1 MRLAFA
7 VVSILLACMA
17 APASAQTAGCA
28 LVPDDRNPPE
38 QILRCKSGLE
48 VHIAAG
54 TLHSQPEPQGQGGP
68 AAIELGFGAMLLKLD
83 TKGRPRNFQ
92 IRTPHAIAAVRGTRW
107 AMQVEFGRTSCLVL
121 SGVVKVYREGDTKG
135 VLVHRGEG
143 VDVSFGSEPLTVKRW
158 SSERVRALMAR
169 FGR

>member
-7 VVSILLACMA
+7 VVSIVLACMA
-17 APASAQTAGCA
+17 APASAQTAGCT

-38 QILRCKSGLE
+38 QILRCKGGLE
-48 VHIAAG
+48 AHIAAG
-54 TLHSQPEPQGQGGP
+54 TAHSERENQGRP
-68 AAIELGFGAMLLKLD
+68 AEIELGFGALLLKLTSKD
-83 TKGRPRNFQ
+83 RQRNFQ

-121 SGVVKVYREGDTKG
+121 SGTVRVYREGDSRG

-143 VDVSFGSEPLTVKRW
+143 VDVAFGSEPLTVKRW
-158 SSERVRALMAR
+158 SSERVGALMAR